1 MLERLGYEVTTRT
14 SSIEALELFRAKPDQ
29 FDLVITD
36 MTMPHMTGDKLAQK
50 IMKVRPDIPIIIC
63 TGYSERITEGTA
75 KGMGIKAFAMKPIVL
90 SDLAKTVREVLEGGK
105 EKPTEGLILVIDDD
119 DQLRGMLRE
128 MLEHAGYE
136 VADAPNG
143 KEGIRLY
150 RENPADLVITDIIM
164 PEKEGIETI
173 MDLRREFPEVK
184 IIAMSG
190 GGTIEAEKYLR
201 MAKGLGAVRT
211 LTKPIERKELLEAVR
226 EVID

>member
-1 MLERLGYEVTTRT
+1 
-14 SSIEALELFRAKPDQ
+14 
-29 FDLVITD
+29 
-36 MTMPHMTGDKLAQK
+36 MP
-50 IMKVRPDIPIIIC
+50 
-63 TGYSERITEGTA
+63 
-75 KGMGIKAFAMKPIVL
+75 
-90 SDLAKTVREVLEGGK
+90 
-105 EKPTEGLILVIDDD
+105 LILIIDDD

-128 MLEHAGYE
+128 MLERAGYE

-150 RENPADLVITDIIM
+150 RENPADLVVTDLIM

-173 MDLRREFPEVK
+173 IELRREFPDVK

-226 EVID
+226 ELID